1 MTPPCCTRAWAKA
14 HNTKAVT
21 CDRSSFCDEGWYPET
36 AEFMHSTHAHGM
48 SGIPDAESAEWL
60 ADCIKGLLL
69 TGWNVEL
76 GIYLG
81 TPFARLTRRLTDP
94 QVVKKATGWD
104 EFSALCAALNG
115 SPCERKA
122 A

>member
-1 MTPPCCTRAWAKA
+1 MTQPDCCTQAWAKA
-14 HNTKAVT
+14 TGTKELFPCEGDCTFGGCPHWFTSYGNFPNTRCPAPT
-21 CDRSSFCDEGWYPET
+21 
-36 AEFMHSTHAHGM
+36 
-48 SGIPDAESAEWL
+48 SAEWL
-60 ADCIKGLLL
+60 ADCINGFLL

-76 GIYLG
+76 GIFLG
-81 TPFARLTRRLTDP
+81 TPFAMLRKRLTDP
-94 QVVKKATGWD
+94 QEVRKGTGWD

>member
-1 MTPPCCTRAWAKA
+1 MTPACCDRAWVKA

-60 ADCIKGLLL
+60 AEICEAAQILRIHRGMGDTLVI
-69 TGWNVEL
+69 W
-76 GIYLG
+76 G
-81 TPFARLTRRLTDP
+81 TILPEATESNGVDVNLRR
-94 QVVKKATGWD
+94 
-104 EFSALCAALNG
+104 ALCAALNG
-115 SPCERKA
+115 KPCERKTA
-122 A
+122 